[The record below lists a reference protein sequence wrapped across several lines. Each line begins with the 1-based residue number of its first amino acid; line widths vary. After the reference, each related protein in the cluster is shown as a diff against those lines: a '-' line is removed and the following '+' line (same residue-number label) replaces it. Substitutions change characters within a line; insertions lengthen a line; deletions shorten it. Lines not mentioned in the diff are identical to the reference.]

1 MSFPRVRARWI
12 SGALVLA
19 LSSPIGASL
28 PSVEV
33 EALESTLSTPKVEAE
48 VPSLPLPGAA
58 WAPEVEI
65 PALPSENPP
74 VPAVGESIPP
84 PVPEKGP
91 SGSAGSGSG
100 SGGPSAHA
108 AMRESSPVAAPAVTS
123 APSTSPHAI
132 RSNPRRARGPDRT
145 AGPGRHRSVGLVSQG
160 STAPGP
166 VIRGGPAVRRS
177 ISHPHLTRH
186 ASNPLDA
193 IGGHIPLPLPVP
205 DWSKPIILVL
215 LLLVVVLAARSRVV
229 AYRTRGLERQRAALL
244 RDVVVMQSAL
254 VPKVP
259 AQIGGL
265 TVSVA
270 YRPAEGPAAGGDFY
284 DLFVTKPGRVAVI
297 LGDVAGHGPEALS
310 QAALTRYTLRAYL
323 QAGLQPRAAIAL
335 AGQALVDPSGAHF
348 ATVIVGLY
356 DSSSGKLTCA
366 SAGHPPPI
374 LLGTPAHELSS
385 VCSCPPIGW
394 GIPTGRRQ
402 TTISLG
408 QGARVCFFSDG
419 LIEARS
425 AGTLLGRERLAEIL
439 ENLGPHPTATAL
451 LERVRAAADVTR
463 DDMAACI
470 VSPLAGASGMLIHE
484 EEIEVDARSIGG
496 PHLPRLLAV
505 CGVCAADIA
514 RSLAIADGIAASLGT
529 AVLRVTITP
538 SGAMIAVAP
547 PGFGAAE
554 QAFGDS
560 PEQAAPPASPP
571 LLRVVPGREEPEGP
585 EIS

>member
-1 MSFPRVRARWI
+1 MSFPRVRARWV

-19 LSSPIGASL
+19 LSSPIGASI
-28 PSVEV
+28 PSVEA
-33 EALESTLSTPKVEAE
+33 EALESTLSAPKVEAE
-48 VPSLPLPGAA
+48 VPSPPPPGAA

-65 PALPSENPP
+65 PALPGESSPA
-74 VPAVGESIPP
+74 PAVGESIPP
-84 PVPEKGP
+84 PVPEKGQ
-91 SGSAGSGSG
+91 SGSAGSTSG

-108 AMRESSPVAAPAVTS
+108 AMRESSSVAAPAVTP
-123 APSTSPHAI
+123 APSTPPHAI
-132 RSNPRRARGPDRT
+132 RGNPRRARGPDRK
-145 AGPGRHRSVGLVSQG
+145 AGPVRRLSVGR
-160 STAPGP
+160 TASGP
-166 VIRGGPAVRRS
+166 VIRGGPAASPS
-177 ISHPHLTRH
+177 IAHSRLARH
-186 ASNPLDA
+186 ASNTLDA

-205 DWSKPIILVL
+205 DWSKPIILAL
-215 LLLVVVLAARSRVV
+215 LLLVVVLAGRSRLV

-244 RDVVVMQSAL
+244 RDVGVMQSAL

-374 LLGTPAHELSS
+374 LLGTPTHELSS

-451 LERVRAAADVTR
+451 LQRVRAAADATR

-470 VSPLAGASGMLIHE
+470 FSPLAGASGVLIHE
-484 EEIEVDARSIGG
+484 EEIEVDVRSIGG

-554 QAFGDS
+554 QAFGDHS
-560 PEQAAPPASPP
+560 EPAAPPASRP
-571 LLRVVPGREEPEGP
+571 LLRVVPGGEEPEGP